1 MSSQN
6 CPQIACDVTR
16 SPFFPFCCKES
27 VGECVSEDL
36 NDILLCPVS
45 SHKEQVYDRDFI
57 TYEWKWAPVEM
68 CKV

>member
-27 VGECVSEDL
+27 VGECVSVDL
-36 NDILLCPVS
+36 NDFWECQHGSPM
-45 SHKEQVYDRDFI
+45 EQSWDENGVESWEY
-57 TYEWKWAPVEM
+57 APREM
-68 CKV
+68 CK